1 MKNLEKIM
9 AVGQP
14 IRRLKA
20 CLGPAP
26 NLPGAASGLP
36 ATGLTPADDPPGEA
50 QDLPMICQNLPA
62 TVSTVINGGVGVK

>member
-1 MKNLEKIM
+1 MKSLEKIM
-9 AVGQP
+9 AIGRP

-36 ATGLTPADDPPGEA
+36 ATGLTPADDAPGHRQER
-50 QDLPMICQNLPA
+50 PKTCR
-62 TVSTVINGGVGVK
+62 